1 MEQTLTLAEIMSL
14 DRERVAGAGVEE
26 AAAIQD
32 KLSMTGKPWC
42 AVSAWVVIDVTFV
55 PDGGL
60 ARFTRPLA
68 LYAHHIQLGDDDRLK
83 AGEPVLTS
91 SATGYDQRGIFETVD
106 RIYILLGKGFRKPVD
121 LESVKA
127 AQFLFDQR
135 TLEA

>member
-1 MEQTLTLAEIMSL
+1 M
-14 DRERVAGAGVEE
+14 RPR
-26 AAAIQD
+26 
-32 KLSMTGKPWC
+32 W
-42 AVSAWVVIDVTFV
+42 
-55 PDGGL
+55 GL
-60 ARFTRPLA
+60 ARFTLPLA

-127 AQFLFDQR
+127 AEYLFGQR